1 MSDGSQPPSAG
12 IRAGSEHSDA
22 TGTDA
27 HADDRSAA
35 QPGLLSRRYR
45 AATLGVVGL
54 VSVVA
59 FEAMGSATIMPV
71 AATALGGLPLYGFL
85 FGGPLAVSL
94 LGMVMAG
101 GWSDRCSPMRA
112 VWIGT
117 ACFLAGLM
125 LAALAGSVG
134 WLLLGRLATGLGSG
148 MVGVALYALVGH
160 VYPAA
165 LHSRIFAAFAA
176 AWMLPALVGPALA
189 GLISEWLGWRHAIA
203 LAALMALPA
212 CVMLSRV
219 RLSAPHPQAN
229 DGGDRFR
236 SRLLWASGA
245 SLAAMVLHLL
255 GQARPGGAGASH
267 PNAGAALFL
276 LAAIGLLWVSA
287 RRLLPAGSLSAKPG
301 LPAAIALSGLSQGA
315 FFAAEAFL
323 PLLLHREKGAS
334 VGVAG
339 LLLSAGAVTWSA
351 GAFVRARI
359 HSRVSAERL
368 LRCGFSLLSAG
379 IALSALA
386 LVPSAPVAVAVVGWG
401 LAGAGMGL
409 VSPTLSVVTLALA
422 PPGAHGHAGASLRL
436 SAALTTTTMLAVSG
450 AAFALLLQVNASA
463 AYATSLGL
471 AASLAMLGVLFAGRL
486 EGTPRHPL
494 RIGGHPSDAS
504 QAPGAPRL
512 PGLRAPAAR
521 GLTSQRR
528 RPRPSAPQ

>member
-1 MSDGSQPPSAG
+1 MSDGSQPTLAD
-12 IRAGSEHSDA
+12 IRAGSEHSNA

-27 HADDRSAA
+27 HANDPRAA
-35 QPGLLSRRYR
+35 HPGLLSRRYR
-45 AATLGVVGL
+45 AATFGVVGL

-85 FGGPLAVSL
+85 FGGPLAISL

-117 ACFLAGLM
+117 ACFLTGLM
-125 LAALAGSVG
+125 LAALADSVG

-148 MVGVALYALVGH
+148 MIGVALYALVGH

-189 GLISEWLGWRHAIA
+189 GLISGWLGWRHAIA
-203 LAALMALPA
+203 LAALMALPT
-212 CVMLSRV
+212 CVVLSRI
-219 RLSAPHPQAN
+219 RLSVPHPQTN
-229 DGGDRFR
+229 DEGDRFR

-245 SLAAMVLHLL
+245 SLGAVVLHLL

-267 PNAGAALFL
+267 LNAGVALFL
-276 LAAIGLLWVSA
+276 LVAIGLLWVSA

-301 LPAAIALSGLSQGA
+301 LPAAIALSGLSQAA

-351 GAFVRARI
+351 SAFVRARI
-359 HSRVSAERL
+359 HARVSVERL
-368 LRCGFSLLSAG
+368 LRCGFSLLGAG
-379 IALSALA
+379 IALSALV
-386 LVPSAPVAVAVVGWG
+386 LVPSAPVAVAVVGWV

-422 PPGAHGHAGASLRL
+422 SPGAHGHAGASLRL
-436 SAALTTTTMLAVSG
+436 SAALTRTTTLAVSS
-450 AAFALLLQVNASA
+450 ATFALLLQINAAA
-463 AYATSLGL
+463 AYAASLGL
-471 AASLAMLGVLFAGRL
+471 AALLALLGVLYAGRVH
-486 EGTPRHPL
+486 GTPRHPL
-494 RIGGHPSDAS
+494 RIGGHSRDAS
-504 QAPGAPRL
+504 EAPGALRL
-512 PGLRAPAAR
+512 TGLRAPVAH
-521 GLTSQRR
+521 GLTSQQR
-528 RPRPSAPQ
+528 RPRPSAPR